1 MKILLKYTTLALII
15 QTALV
20 LLLGIA
26 GNLISPAVDYFF
38 ELFLTIYQ
46 PFISLIAA
54 TRSFKG
60 ESAMIEPVWIGIA
73 LGIFCYSLIIALTA
87 SVFRIVRR

>member
-1 MKILLKYTTLALII
+1 MKVLLKYTTLALVI

-38 ELFLTIYQ
+38 ELLLTIYQ

-54 TRSFKG
+54 TGGFKG

-73 LGIFCYSLIIALTA
+73 LGIFCYSLIVALTA
-87 SVFRIVRR
+87 LALRIVRR